1 MRLLCLLAVSS
12 GLLVGCQNRESRSV
26 PAGSGSAAV
35 APPAPIARDAAVA
48 AIPDAAVPAG
58 PRTACDTVS
67 LQIDAAGVWL
77 GAAPSVRCFGPRKG
91 PAVDWA
97 WLGAELAR
105 LRAAIDPKTCP
116 SAVEIAG
123 TEASFDELV
132 QAMDA
137 ATRAGFPEVSLASPG
152 ALAMTFT
159 GASTATSC
167 TAAPTLGPR
176 TVSAAA
182 SAVRSSVKTRVSP
195 STPVVVI
202 STSEIL
208 VNRQPVATIA
218 DARTGDG
225 PLAAVATAIG
235 TAKSGRTLILQA
247 ARSVPATIVNR
258 VVQTARQAGFDEVI
272 FAVKPD

>member
-12 GLLVGCQNRESRSV
+12 GVLVGCQNRETRAV
-26 PAGSGSAAV
+26 PAGSGSAV

-48 AIPDAAVPAG
+48 PIADATVSAG

-67 LQIDAAGVWL
+67 VQIDAGGVWV

-91 PAVDWA
+91 SAVDGA
-97 WLGAELAR
+97 WLAAELAR

-123 TEASFDELV
+123 TDASFEELL

-137 ATRAGFPEVSLASPG
+137 ATRAGFPEVSVASAD

-159 GASTATSC
+159 GASAATSC
-167 TAAPTLGPR
+167 TAAPTLGPK

-182 SAVRSSVKTRVSP
+182 TAVRSSVKTRVSP

-202 STSEIL
+202 GASEIL
-208 VNRQPVATIA
+208 VNRQQVATIA
-218 DARTGDG
+218 DASTGEG
-225 PLAAVATAIG
+225 PLPAVATAIG

-247 ARSVPATIVNR
+247 AKAVPAKVVNR
-258 VVQTARQAGFDEVI
+258 VVYTARQAGFDEVI